1 MDTQDLIIIKKQR
14 IQEDLYK
21 LVPPGF
27 HLSPPPKNRGTT
39 YENLDRFLDR
49 DTEFLMQVGYLYAT
63 NKDYDTAIQHL
74 RFFGYSLSNYK
85 EAEGKGIFHKEPE
98 LNRNL
103 VEACDYLIR
112 FYDLAEITIKRIN
125 DEEDVRL
132 KLLQQ
137 QQDKEKKT
145 LEQSEEK
152 KQKAKSFVSGA
163 TSFRPG
169 TKAKLKV
176 TKLPGIIPKRAAP
189 QEIVD
194 KISKPQLEAQE
205 TEEGIGGS
213 KRIVS
218 ALGRLALSI
227 EQTND
232 NLNATLAKIAED
244 IANTKVENKKEV
256 DEYRKRVAN
265 SGRKIGKT
273 ELGSSKVDVSGLV
286 KKYVGN
292 FFSGAGGAIRALAL
306 FNMLEAFMNGRPL
319 DALGPLL
326 GIGATYLPAIG
337 GLIAGMIGK
346 KVLGGLLGAAR
357 GGSVARGGVTA
368 ARGVGTAAAGM
379 PRLGKFGAI
388 AALGAGAL
396 ALGSGM
402 LGKNGGEQD
411 TSAPDSAI
419 QTRLDELETQQKES
433 TQPQALGAIPDSA
446 LKRFEALNQKFENAL
461 DFLLKKQK
469 EVPQQRSSGRGSGG
483 GGGRGNPRPSL
494 SLIPGN
500 APTEM
505 KSLMDLISE
514 KESSGNYEA
523 MYPSTTLPGA
533 TDMTISDVARR
544 ATGPVGRYQQKP
556 EYLVERAR
564 AVGLNPDTDKFTPEN
579 QDKITRG
586 HIVNLLGGDESK
598 VVEELKKDPSAVKRR
613 LEQSQFTGLQ
623 KFSDEDFKKFFEER
637 NKIYG
642 PQSSVRPITP
652 PSKDVAKVV
661 QSTPNL
667 IALGL
672 PPQKSEKT
680 PMSMGDNGGNPINP
694 VSTGY
699 DCVYSD
705 SAKTYCQLA

>member
-1 MDTQDLIIIKKQR
+1 MDTQDLIKIKKQR
-14 IQEDLYK
+14 IQEELYK

-265 SGRKIGKT
+265 RGRKIGKT

-357 GGSVARGGVTA
+357 GGSAARGGVTA

-433 TQPQALGAIPDSA
+433 TQPQALGSIPDSA

-469 EVPQQRSSGRGSGG
+469 EVPRSRTRGSGG
-483 GGGRGNPRPSL
+483 SPTPPTPSGTPPSVDQLSTDVPQDVNITGQTVDVAGGISYYGPGFEGNKT
-494 SLIPGN
+494 
-500 APTEM
+500 A
-505 KSLMDLISE
+505 
-514 KESSGNYEA
+514 SGTTFDPNELTA
-523 MYPSTTLPGA
+523 AHKTLPFGTLLKVTNKDNNKSVVVRVTDRGPFVGDRSLDLSEGA
-533 TDMTISDVARR
+533 MR
-544 ATGPVGRYQQKP
+544 A
-556 EYLVERAR
+556 
-564 AVGLNPDTDKFTPEN
+564 
-579 QDKITRG
+579 
-586 HIVNLLGGDESK
+586 LGGIGTGVLKNATIE
-598 VVEELKKDPSAVKRR
+598 VVEPKNSPPSAPAQPPAAPAPDPV
-613 LEQSQFTGLQ
+613 
-623 KFSDEDFKKFFEER
+623 DP
-637 NKIYG
+637 NG
-642 PQSSVRPITP
+642 PQSNIKRLSE
-652 PSKDVAKVV
+652 SVAKVP

-672 PPQKSEKT
+672 PPQNSEKT